1 MFAGSAFAPFARSIA
16 PMLKEE
22 GFHLVIGY
30 QGMQRIC
37 AANRVPVELHQR
49 YINRMLAICYDA
61 FGSEVSKRAQK
72 LYEWGLKPGWID
84 SVADPARANEEV
96 RNAFMAEARKLLGL
110 LNGLLSEDGPKL
122 YLTDPRFNRKNGP
135 YAKQPYD
142 GPERLPTTEDEAALA
157 EIFREPD
164 WIATGESRG

>member
-1 MFAGSAFAPFARSIA
+1 MFAGCAFAPFARSIA

-37 AANRVPVELHQR
+37 AANRVPVEIHQR

-61 FGSEVSKRAQK
+61 FGSEVSKRPQK
-72 LYEWGLKPGWID
+72 LYDWGLKPGWTD
-84 SVADPARANEEV
+84 DVADPANANEQV
-96 RNAFMAEARKLLGL
+96 RNAFMDEARKLLGL
-110 LNGLLSEDGPKL
+110 LNKLLPDDGPKL

-135 YAKQPYD
+135 YKGQPWA
-142 GPERLPTTEDEAALA
+142 GPERLPTAEDEATLK
-157 EIFREPD
+157 EIFKQPG
-164 WIATGESRG
+164 WIAPAQS